1 MPPGSLPDPVMTAPL
16 HAPPHT
22 TSKVPYLDVRERI
35 AGRAAVALA
44 WLLLFSFI
52 TWREYVGGDP
62 IAGAVGFF
70 AALAGVRL
78 AWLLWWRTTRGIVLS
93 IADDGLHLRGI
104 GRIEWPDVVGMV
116 VREERFKWKRM
127 AFLDVCIRRPS
138 RYGLGVSRASPGRDG
153 FAVRHL
159 SVTWIDAELDELAMR
174 LRDARR
180 RFGAPFADG
189 WALDMTGPEIH
200 AELDAD
206 EVLYELRSAL
216 PSQRPGDPIP
226 ERVVHALARA
236 PAVMRAQTAAVASR
250 VERQRTRLTAI
261 MIVVAALTVIAILS
275 RVVAKST

>member
-1 MPPGSLPDPVMTAPL
+1 MSRRVAP
-16 HAPPHT
+16 AQT

-35 AGRAAVALA
+35 AGRAVIALA
-44 WLLLFSFI
+44 WLLLFSSI
-52 TWREYVGGDP
+52 TWREYVDGDP
-62 IAGAVGFF
+62 IAAAAGFF
-70 AALAGVRL
+70 AALAAVRL
-78 AWLLWWRTTRGIVLS
+78 GWLVWWRSTRGVVLS

-153 FAVRHL
+153 FAVRYH
-159 SVTWIDAELDELAMR
+159 SVTWIDVELDELAMR

-180 RFGAPFADG
+180 RFGGPFAEG

-206 EVLYELRSAL
+206 EVRYELRSAS
-216 PSQRPGDPIP
+216 PSRRPGDPVP
-226 ERVVHALARA
+226 ARLVNALARA
-236 PAVMRAQTAAVASR
+236 PAVVRARAEAVRSR
-250 VERQRTRLTAI
+250 AERRHERLTAI
-261 MIVVAALTVIAILS
+261 MIVVAAMTVLAILS
-275 RVVAKST
+275 RVVAASS